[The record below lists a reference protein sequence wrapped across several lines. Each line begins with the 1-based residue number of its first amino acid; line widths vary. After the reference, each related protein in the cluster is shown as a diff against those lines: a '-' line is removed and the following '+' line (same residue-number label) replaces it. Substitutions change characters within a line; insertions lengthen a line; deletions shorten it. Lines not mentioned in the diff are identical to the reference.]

1 MPDWR
6 PMKTFKPLQIYWYVV
21 SDIIASILT
30 WWIFTWYRRNKLNEA
45 HTGLVDL
52 TKDSFFQTSVIV
64 IPFIWIS
71 LFLLSGFY
79 KVSLYQRSRLNEFTD
94 TFIVSL
100 MGCLFIFFS
109 IILNDKT
116 ASYTYFYAAFLLFF
130 FLQAGLTFI
139 GRVII
144 IAKAKSDL
152 SNGKMK
158 FNTLLIG
165 NSSNAI
171 KVYKEVK
178 DNFQTMGYHFTG
190 YIKTGLP
197 SKNGLSKWLPSL
209 GLLDE
214 MDSIIKKQ
222 SIKQVIIALED
233 EESHLTEQ
241 MLRGLSEI
249 DVDIKLHPNTLD
261 ILSGSVKTGNVLGP
275 LLIDINTSPMPAWQQ
290 NVKRLIDIMA
300 SLLAV
305 IFLSPLLLFI
315 IFRTKFSSAG
325 SIFYLQ
331 ERIGYKG
338 RVFVIYKFRSMY
350 ADAEKNGPSLSSDN
364 DTRITKWGK
373 FMRKWR
379 LDELPQLFN
388 ILKGEMSL
396 VGPRP
401 ERQFYIDKI
410 VAVNPYYKYLLKVKP
425 GLTSWGMVK
434 FGYASTVEEMIERM
448 QYDLVY
454 IENISLLV
462 DFKIMIHTLQIILSG
477 KGK

>member
-1 MPDWR
+1 
-6 PMKTFKPLQIYWYVV
+6 MKTFKPLKIYWYVV
-21 SDIIASILT
+21 SDVIASILT
-30 WWIFTWYRRNKLNEA
+30 WWLFTWYRRNKLNEA
-45 HTGLVDL
+45 HTSFLDL
-52 TKDSFFQTSVIV
+52 TKDSFFQASVLI
-64 IPFIWIS
+64 IPLIWVC

-79 KVSLYQRSRLNEFTD
+79 KQSLYQRSRLNEFTD
-94 TFIVSL
+94 TFMVSL
-100 MGCLFIFFS
+100 IGCLLIFFS

-116 ASYTYFYAAFLLFF
+116 NSYTYFYAAFLLFF
-130 FLQAGLTFI
+130 FLQSGLTFV
-139 GRVII
+139 GRVFLL
-144 IAKAKSDL
+144 AKAKSDL
-152 SNGKMK
+152 SNGRMK
-158 FNTLLIG
+158 FNTLMIG
-165 NSSNAI
+165 NSTNAV

-190 YIKTGLP
+190 YIKTGIL

-209 GLLDE
+209 GSLAE
-214 MDSIIKKQ
+214 MESIIKKQ
-222 SIKQVIIALED
+222 SIKQVIISLEV
-233 EESHLTEQ
+233 EENHLTEE
-241 MLRGLSEI
+241 MLKRLSEI
-249 DVDIKLHPNTLD
+249 DVDIKLHPTTLD

-290 NVKRLIDIMA
+290 NVKRLIDVIA
-300 SLLAV
+300 SLLSV

-315 IFRTKFSSAG
+315 VFRTKLSSSG
-325 SIFYLQ
+325 SIFYVQ
-331 ERIGYKG
+331 ERTGYKG
-338 RVFVIYKFRSMY
+338 RPFSIYKFRSMVT
-350 ADAEKNGPSLSSDN
+350 DAEKNGPSLSSDN
-364 DTRITKWGK
+364 DSRITTWGK

-410 VAVNPYYKYLLKVKP
+410 VAENPYYKYLLKVKP

-454 IENISLLV
+454 IENISLSL

>member
-1 MPDWR
+1 
-6 PMKTFKPLQIYWYVV
+6 MKTYKPLQIYWYVL
-21 SDIIASILT
+21 SDVIASILS

-45 HTGLVDL
+45 HTGFWDL
-52 TKDSFFQTSVIV
+52 TKDSFFLTSLIV
-64 IPFIWIS
+64 IPLIWVS

-79 KVSLYQRSRLNEFTD
+79 KKSLYQRSRLNEFTD
-94 TFIVSL
+94 TFMVSL
-100 MGCLFIFFS
+100 LGCLIIFFS

-116 ASYTYFYAAFLLFF
+116 SSYTYFYAAFLLFF
-130 FLQAGLTFI
+130 FVQSGLTFM

-144 IAKAKSDL
+144 LAKAKSDL
-152 SNGKMK
+152 VKGKMK

-165 NSSNAI
+165 NSANAI
-171 KVYKEVK
+171 QVYKEVK
-178 DNFQTMGYHFTG
+178 DNFQTMGYHFAG
-190 YIKTGLP
+190 YIKTGIP
-197 SKNGLSKWLPSL
+197 SKNGLSKWLPAL

-214 MDSIIKKQ
+214 MEEVIKKQ
-222 SIKQVIIALED
+222 SIKQVIISLE
-233 EESHLTEQ
+233 EEENHLTEE
-241 MLRGLSEI
+241 MLRRLSEI
-249 DVDIKLHPNTLD
+249 DVDIKLHPTTLD

-290 NVKRLIDIMA
+290 NVKRLIDIIA
-300 SLLAV
+300 SILSILL
-305 IFLSPLLLFI
+305 LSPLLVFI
-315 IFRTKFSSAG
+315 IFRTKLSSSG
-325 SIFYLQ
+325 SVFYLQ
-331 ERIGYKG
+331 ERTGYKG
-338 RVFVIYKFRSMY
+338 RPFTIYKFRSMY
-350 ADAEKNGPSLSSDN
+350 ADAEINGPALSTDN
-364 DTRITKWGK
+364 DPRITSWGK

-379 LDELPQLFN
+379 LDELPQLLN

-410 VAVNPYYKYLLKVKP
+410 VAANPYYKYLLKVKP

-434 FGYASTVEEMIERM
+434 FGYASTVDEMIERM